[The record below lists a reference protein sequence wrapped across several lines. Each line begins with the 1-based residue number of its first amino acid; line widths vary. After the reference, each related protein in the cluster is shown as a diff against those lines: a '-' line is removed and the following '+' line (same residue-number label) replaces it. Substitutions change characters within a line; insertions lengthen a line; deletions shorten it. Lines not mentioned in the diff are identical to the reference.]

1 MKRGYAGVY
10 TGGKRKVG
18 RGRWYIMIR
27 DASCTGCKGWDGMVW
42 YGIVWI
48 GFGHCRRCLFVVLVV
63 VLVVGWDI

>member
-1 MKRGYAGVY
+1 
-10 TGGKRKVG
+10 
-18 RGRWYIMIR
+18 MIR